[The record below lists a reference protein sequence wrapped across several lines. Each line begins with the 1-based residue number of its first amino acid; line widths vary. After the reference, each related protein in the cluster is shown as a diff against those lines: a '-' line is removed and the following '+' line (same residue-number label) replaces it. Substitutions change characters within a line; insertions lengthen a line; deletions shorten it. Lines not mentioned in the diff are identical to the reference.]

1 MSQEQ
6 MKVLQML
13 DEGKITTD
21 EATTLLHKV
30 ATPVTTADPAPKG
43 AASSPWAEMGDW
55 LRKLLAMI
63 NKEKVEEQVDSQI
76 DSTGLQTVAVQTT
89 NGAVAYSGNDQN
101 TIAIHAH
108 KMVKAPDQATA
119 AAFARQVEI
128 AVEPQGDTLRIYATY
143 PKPPRHVEVE
153 VNFTINGPRR
163 LNVNGHSTNGEV
175 ALREIEGRVQAESTN
190 GELRLAAINGAV
202 TARCTNGNVSAKEL
216 SLTAASKFSS
226 QNGAVRVDVHQGQA
240 PITATT
246 VNGSVHLTL
255 PPDYQGQLDAR
266 TQNGQ
271 VRTTFQP
278 QITTRARNR
287 LVGQIGGGGEALLKL
302 QSQNGDVTLAV
313 APV

>member
-21 EATTLLHKV
+21 EATTLLQKV
-30 ATPVTTADPAPKG
+30 VTPVTSVAPTLEG
-43 AASSPWAEMGDW
+43 AASSPWSEIGEW
-55 LRKLLAMI
+55 LRKLLAVV

-76 DSTGLQTVAVQTT
+76 DSAGLQTVTVQST
-89 NGAVAYSGNDQN
+89 NGAITYSGQDQN

-108 KMVKAPDQATA
+108 KVVRAPDQATA

-128 AVEPQGDTLRIYATY
+128 RIEPQADTLRIYATY

-153 VNFTINGPRR
+153 VSFLINGPHRM
-163 LNVNGHSTNGEV
+163 NVNGHSTNGEV
-175 ALREIEGRVQAESTN
+175 ALRAVEGRVQAESTN

-216 SLTAASKFSS
+216 TLTEASDFSS

-287 LVGQIGGGGEALLKL
+287 LIGQIGGGGEALLKL

-313 APV
+313 ATG